1 VRLHAD
7 TTVFR
12 DLPAVPFKPCEKRA
26 SKVSSTALVRYRS
39 NDYSV
44 PTAFGLLPPPPVD
57 GQDDVPYSVVDVSG
71 DVDNERAEQLLP
83 CAHGDIWRISRGIE
97 IVCKSSKVGWF
108 DGLI

>member
-1 VRLHAD
+1 MREACL
-7 TTVFR
+7 
-12 DLPAVPFKPCEKRA
+12 E
-26 SKVSSTALVRYRS
+26 
-39 NDYSV
+39 
-44 PTAFGLLPPPPVD
+44 GLLHRLGTLPKQRLFSADGIWFAAPPPVD